1 MNEALAEYG
10 TSRHQKSYR
19 FLSKLSEITKK
30 SGKPTQILMYNQAL
44 TNFHLKRFAAAMT
57 ILENLFQEIES
68 ASEELALRI
77 CFLLLEMYFYS
88 SRDLSSKRFQESKEY
103 EKMMKVIA
111 FLQKSSSKDSKE
123 FKFRMH
129 LMMTKIQLRIEST
142 KQVKKEVKA
151 ALDLYEEEIKAQLND
166 PPAAKSGCIRPSD
179 SMWWCLSGT
188 TRDCLPTFLKAN
200 MEYARSNMR
209 KTIRHLTNAKR
220 KGVDEALYFNGMG
233 CAHFQLK
240 AYDTAASYFARSL
253 AATASES
260 KERKSGGSASATM
273 GKKGSSS
280 NIPSHERR
288 CAEITGPD
296 VMYNSGLSLLKCNR
310 PKLAFR
316 CFRRASSSMHRDPLV
331 WIRMAEC
338 CIAGWKKRRLSSNER
353 PSQAKGT
360 NFRRVVGVQ
369 SARRVLLSLSTREGD
384 DEERDDEE
392 KDMTMAYARTC
403 LRNALIL
410 LQDGDKEK
418 KRKNNKSSS
427 AEEKDTSLIRTALL
441 SSIFVSL
448 CVSDHVEALRE
459 AREFLKR
466 RDITDKQRCFA
477 SFYAAEALCS
487 VDRASE
493 ATKQLTGTPL
503 IASKFD
509 IDDRIRA
516 SYHVNVAKT
525 YILQSDLKKAEKCA
539 NQALSYVS
547 RFPEA
552 VRILTYIKM
561 RSGSSERALGVLR
574 ATTTEKTGQAP

>member
-57 ILENLFQEIES
+57 ILENLFEEIES

-88 SRDLSSKRFQESKEY
+88 SRGLSSKTFLESKEY
-103 EKMMKVIA
+103 KKMMKVIA
-111 FLQKSSSKDSKE
+111 FLEKSSSKDSKE
-123 FKFRMH
+123 FKFRLH
-129 LMMTKIQLRIEST
+129 LMKTKIQLRIEST

-151 ALDLYEEEIKAQLND
+151 ALDLYEEEIKAHLND
-166 PPAAKSGCIRPSD
+166 PPAVKSGCIRPSD
-179 SMWWCLSGT
+179 SMWWCLPGT
-188 TRDCLPTFLKAN
+188 TRDCMPTFLKAN

-220 KGVDEALYFNGMG
+220 KGVDESLYFNGMG

-253 AATASES
+253 DATASES
-260 KERKSGGSASATM
+260 KERKSSGATV
-273 GKKGSSS
+273 KKSSSS

-288 CAEITGPD
+288 CAEITSLD

-353 PSQAKGT
+353 TSQAKGT

-369 SARRVLLSLSTREGD
+369 SARRVLLPLSTREGD
-384 DEERDDEE
+384 DEERDGEEKDGEE

-418 KRKNNKSSS
+418 KRKNNKSSGG
-427 AEEKDTSLIRTALL
+427 AEGKDTILIRTALL
-441 SSIFVSL
+441 DSIFVSL
-448 CVSDHVEALRE
+448 CVSDHVEALRV

-477 SFYAAEALCS
+477 SFYAAEALCCM
-487 VDRASE
+487 DRASE

-509 IDDRIRA
+509 IDDKIRA
-516 SYHVNVAKT
+516 GYHVNVAKT

-539 NQALSYVS
+539 NQALNYVS

-561 RSGSSERALGVLR
+561 RSNSSERALGVLR
-574 ATTTEKTGQAP
+574 ATTTEKAG